1 MAGCGWVARGWKGD
15 EACGAKGRGTGGCG
29 GSRGHG
35 AAAPERRRAARRG
48 LGRGRVVA

>member
-15 EACGAKGRGTGGCG
+15 KACGAEGRGMGRC

-35 AAAPERRRAARRG
+35 AAAAARQRAARRG
-48 LGRGRVVA
+48 LGRGCVVA